1 MPSQAIECW
10 QLFSHHIVVL
20 LLRSGDDV
28 PTKKPPTGP
37 REGDEF
43 GYDPA
48 KAFGRKLAQGM
59 REFEE
64 TADERG
70 GFQKLG
76 LATGVPIM
84 TPIKKRLLEAS
95 VAIRQDDADELA
107 FSHTCLCQCALPTAK
122 PPDDMLRWEQRQG
135 RATLLVVAGEVLD
148 PTTGRFVQLGL
159 PYGPKSRVLLMHLN
173 SEAIRNQ
180 SPIIPVEDTM
190 TAFFRRLMGKTQDGR
205 QINML
210 KKQLSALSAAT
221 FRMGIAYEDHAVQVD
236 AKVVGAFDLWF
247 NKDANQRVLWPSTLR
262 LSLDYY
268 ESLTN
273 FAVPLDER
281 AISALS
287 FSAVALDV
295 YCWLAQRLHRIPPG
309 KAQFI
314 HWPGLQEQFGQGYAE
329 LRNFRPFFLRML
341 KQVKA
346 AYPEAKIDADKK
358 GLYLWQSPPPVKK
371 RLVPLPSTKT
381 LDLKAEE
388 IK

>member
-1 MPSQAIECW
+1 
-10 QLFSHHIVVL
+10 
-20 LLRSGDDV
+20 
-28 PTKKPPTGP
+28 
-37 REGDEF
+37 
-43 GYDPA
+43 
-48 KAFGRKLAQGM
+48 
-59 REFEE
+59 
-64 TADERG
+64 
-70 GFQKLG
+70 
-76 LATGVPIM
+76 
-84 TPIKKRLLEAS
+84 
-95 VAIRQDDADELA
+95 
-107 FSHTCLCQCALPTAK
+107 LPTAK

-148 PTTGRFVQLGL
+148 PSTGRFVQLGL

-287 FSAVALDV
+287 FSAVALDI
-295 YCWLAQRLHRIPPG
+295 YCWLAQRLHRIPQG

-358 GLYLWQSPPPVKK
+358 GLYLWQSPPPIKK
-371 RLVPLPSTKT
+371 RLVSLPSTKT

-388 IK
+388 I